1 MAHVRRLLDAGSVIV
16 MAVTLVLFV
25 LALFLTGVGHDL
37 LLEAG
42 VFLVST
48 KLMIMS
54 YRLARSTYQLHEEV
68 RSIRTLLQ
76 SREGGPG
83 GRDRA

>member
-1 MAHVRRLLDAGSVIV
+1 MAQVRKLLDAGSVIV
-16 MAVTLVLFV
+16 MAVTFVLFV
-25 LALFLTGVGHDL
+25 LALFLEGVGHDL

-54 YRLARSTYQLHEEV
+54 YRHTLSTDQLHAEL
-68 RSIRTLLQ
+68 RSILILLQ

-83 GRDRA
+83 AGGRA